1 MSKTKEAIIERLHT
15 ERRRLEQNLAG
26 LSPEEMTQ
34 PGVVGDWSV
43 KDVLAHLADW
53 EQMCLGWCA
62 VCDRGEKPETPAP
75 GLTWSQLDILNQ
87 RIYERYRDWSL
98 DQVRALFDVTHREFM
113 AMVEGLA
120 EDKLLTPGLYS
131 FTERRALAD
140 WMGHYARHDEWGKDE
155 IRKWRK
161 MRAG

>member
-15 ERRRLEQNLAG
+15 ERRRLEQKLAG

-62 VCDRGEKPETPAP
+62 ACDRGEKPETPAP
-75 GLTWSQLDILNQ
+75 G
-87 RIYERYRDWSL
+87 
-98 DQVRALFDVTHREFM
+98 H
-113 AMVEGLA
+113 
-120 EDKLLTPGLYS
+120 YS
-131 FTERRALAD
+131 FTGALPAMDGPLPAIMPNGER
-140 WMGHYARHDEWGKDE
+140 
-155 IRKWRK
+155 
-161 MRAG
+161 